1 MKSFLLIGIGR
12 YAHYLCREL
21 ANLGN
26 EVVIADIDETKMDD
40 LLDCVVAAKIG
51 DCTRREVLATF
62 GVNNYDA
69 CFVCMGSNFQNSL
82 QVTDLLKEMGAR
94 RVISRATTDI
104 HAKFLLRSGADEV
117 IFPDRDM
124 SERLAV
130 RVSNDSVFDYFEL
143 SEELAIYEISAP
155 HRWIGRTIG
164 EVNVRAKYN
173 VSILAF
179 KKNGRMQAMPTPNH
193 VFVEDEHLMVLG
205 KKEDIERLV

>member
-1 MKSFLLIGIGR
+1 
-12 YAHYLCREL
+12 
-21 ANLGN
+21 
-26 EVVIADIDETKMDD
+26 
-40 LLDCVVAAKIG
+40 
-51 DCTRREVLATF
+51 
-62 GVNNYDA
+62 
-69 CFVCMGSNFQNSL
+69 
-82 QVTDLLKEMGAR
+82 
-94 RVISRATTDI
+94 
-104 HAKFLLRSGADEV
+104 
-117 IFPDRDM
+117 M

-179 KKNGRMQAMPTPNH
+179 KKNGRMQAMPTPHH

-205 KKEDIERLV
+205 KKRISNGWV